1 MTLDQYL
8 ESIRDKQVAV
18 IGAGVSNMPL
28 VSLLRE
34 AGIAVTV
41 HDKKTAEALGE
52 QYDKLTALG
61 AQTVLGEHYLDE
73 LTEDIVFRT
82 PGLHPGHPS
91 LEAVRARGGIVTSEM
106 ELFFQV
112 CPCKI
117 IGITGSDGKT
127 TTTTLTYEFLKH
139 AGHTCHLG
147 GNIGKPLLPEV
158 RTMQPDDLAIVE
170 LSSFQLM
177 GMQFSPS
184 IAAITNLTPNHLD
197 YHKDFDEY
205 VQAKTSIFT
214 HQKPGDRQ
222 LMGMQ
227 FSPSIAAITNL
238 TPNHLDYHKDFDEY
252 VQAKT
257 SIFTHQK
264 PGDRLVLNSDDR
276 VTRTLDIGPGHNV
289 MTCSK
294 IVKPENGVYLRDG
307 VIYIAENGQDRM
319 LMEASDIRIPGAHNV
334 SNVMM
339 AAAIVQGLCKDSDI
353 VEIAKTFGGVEHRIE
368 FVREF
373 EGVKY
378 YNDSIASS
386 PTRTIA
392 GLNSFDQ
399 KLILI
404 AGGYDKHIPYD
415 VLGKPICE
423 FDQKLILI
431 AGGYDKHIP
440 YDVLGKPICEH
451 VKTLLLTGATAPK
464 IRACVEQ
471 ADCAQ
476 KPEIIDV
483 PDLAAAVRAAN
494 AVAQPGDVVI
504 MSPASASFDCF
515 KNFME
520 RGDRFKELVN
530 KLV

>member
-1 MTLDQYL
+1 MTALDQYL
-8 ESIRDKQVAV
+8 QEIHDKRVAV

-28 VSLLRE
+28 VTLLRQ
-34 AGIAVTV
+34 AGLSVTV
-41 HDKKTAEALGE
+41 HDKKTADGLGA
-52 QYDKLTALG
+52 QYAQLTALG
-61 AQTVLGEHYLDE
+61 ARTVLGDGYLDS
-73 LTEDIVFRT
+73 LDEDIVFRT
-82 PGLHPGHPS
+82 PGLHPEHPA
-91 LEAVRARGGIVTSEM
+91 LQAVRARGGEVTSEM
-106 ELFFQV
+106 ELFFRV

-127 TTTTLTYEFLKH
+127 TTTTLVYEFLKH

-158 RTMQPDDLAIVE
+158 RGMRPDDLAVVE

-177 GMQFSPS
+177 EMRYSPS

-197 YHKDFDEY
+197 YHKNFAEY
-205 VQAKTSIFT
+205 VQAKTSIYT
-214 HQKPGDRQ
+214 HQVTG
-222 LMGMQ
+222 
-227 FSPSIAAITNL
+227 
-238 TPNHLDYHKDFDEY
+238 E
-252 VQAKT
+252 
-257 SIFTHQK
+257 
-264 PGDRLVLNSDDR
+264 RLVLNGDDP
-276 VTRTLDIGPGHNV
+276 VTRTLDIGPGHQIL
-289 MTCSK
+289 TCSK

-307 VIYIAENGQDRM
+307 VIYIAEQGKDRA
-319 LMEASDIRIPGAHNV
+319 LMDAKDIRIPGAHNV
-334 SNVMM
+334 YNVMM
-339 AAAIVQGLCKDSDI
+339 AAAIVQGLCQDDDI
-353 VEIAKTFGGVEHRIE
+353 VEVAKTFGGVEHRIE

-392 GLNSFDQ
+392 GLESFDQ

-415 VLGKPICE
+415 VLGVPICR
-423 FDQKLILI
+423 
-431 AGGYDKHIP
+431 
-440 YDVLGKPICEH
+440 H

-471 ADCAQ
+471 ADCPE

-483 PDLAAAVRAAN
+483 PDLAAAVRCAN
-494 AVAQPGDVVI
+494 AVAQPGDIVI

-520 RGDRFKELVN
+520 RGNLFKELVH

>member
-1 MTLDQYL
+1 M
-8 ESIRDKQVAV
+8 
-18 IGAGVSNMPL
+18 
-28 VSLLRE
+28 
-34 AGIAVTV
+34 
-41 HDKKTAEALGE
+41 
-52 QYDKLTALG
+52 
-61 AQTVLGEHYLDE
+61 
-73 LTEDIVFRT
+73 
-82 PGLHPGHPS
+82 
-91 LEAVRARGGIVTSEM
+91 
-106 ELFFQV
+106 
-112 CPCKI
+112 
-117 IGITGSDGKT
+117 
-127 TTTTLTYEFLKH
+127 
-139 AGHTCHLG
+139 
-147 GNIGKPLLPEV
+147 
-158 RTMQPDDLAIVE
+158 
-170 LSSFQLM
+170 
-177 GMQFSPS
+177 
-184 IAAITNLTPNHLD
+184 
-197 YHKDFDEY
+197 
-205 VQAKTSIFT
+205 
-214 HQKPGDRQ
+214 
-222 LMGMQ
+222 
-227 FSPSIAAITNL
+227 
-238 TPNHLDYHKDFDEY
+238 
-252 VQAKT
+252 
-257 SIFTHQK
+257 
-264 PGDRLVLNSDDR
+264 LNSDDR

-339 AAAIVQGLCKDSDI
+339 AAAVVQGLCKDSDI

-392 GLNSFDQ
+392 GLNS
-399 KLILI
+399 
-404 AGGYDKHIPYD
+404 
-415 VLGKPICE
+415 

>member
-8 ESIRDKQVAV
+8 ESIRDKRVAV

-34 AGIAVTV
+34 AGISVTV
-41 HDKKTAEALGE
+41 HDKKAADALGE
-52 QYDKLTALG
+52 QFDKLTALG
-61 AQTVLGEHYLDE
+61 VQTVLGEHYLDA
-73 LTEDIVFRT
+73 LDEDIIFRT
-82 PGLHPGHPS
+82 PGLHPWHPS
-91 LEAVRARGGIVTSEM
+91 LQAARARGAVVTSEM

-158 RTMQPDDLAIVE
+158 RTMQADDLAIVE

-177 GMQFSPS
+177 DM
-184 IAAITNLTPNHLD
+184 
-197 YHKDFDEY
+197 K
-205 VQAKTSIFT
+205 
-214 HQKPGDRQ
+214 
-222 LMGMQ
+222 

-264 PGDRLVLNSDDR
+264 PGDRLVLNGDDR
-276 VTRTLDIGPGHNV
+276 VTRTLDIGPGHKI

-307 VIYIAENGQDRM
+307 IIYIAENGQDRT
-319 LMEASDIRIPGAHNV
+319 LMEAKDIRIPGAHNV

-339 AAAIVQGLCKDSDI
+339 AAAIVQGLCEDSDI
-353 VEIAKTFGGVEHRIE
+353 VEVAKTFGGVEHRIE

-423 FDQKLILI
+423 
-431 AGGYDKHIP
+431 
-440 YDVLGKPICEH
+440 H

-471 ADCAQ
+471 ADCAE

-494 AVAQPGDVVI
+494 AVAHPGDIVI

-520 RGDRFKELVN
+520 RGDLFKALVH

>member
-1 MTLDQYL
+1 MTALDQYL
-8 ESIRDKQVAV
+8 QEIHDKRVAV

-28 VSLLRE
+28 VTLLRQ
-34 AGIAVTV
+34 AGLSVTV
-41 HDKKTAEALGE
+41 HDKKTADGLGA
-52 QYDKLTALG
+52 QYAQLTALG
-61 AQTVLGEHYLDE
+61 ARTVLGDGYLDS
-73 LTEDIVFRT
+73 LDEDIVFRT
-82 PGLHPGHPS
+82 PGLHPEHPA
-91 LEAVRARGGIVTSEM
+91 LQAVRARGGEVTSEM
-106 ELFFQV
+106 ELFFRV

-127 TTTTLTYEFLKH
+127 TTTTLVYEFLKH

-158 RTMQPDDLAIVE
+158 REMRPDDLAVVE

-177 GMQFSPS
+177 GMRYSPS

-197 YHKDFDEY
+197 YHKDFAEY
-205 VQAKTSIFT
+205 VQAKTSIYT
-214 HQKPGDRQ
+214 HQVTG
-222 LMGMQ
+222 
-227 FSPSIAAITNL
+227 
-238 TPNHLDYHKDFDEY
+238 E
-252 VQAKT
+252 
-257 SIFTHQK
+257 
-264 PGDRLVLNSDDR
+264 RLVLNGDDP
-276 VTRTLDIGPGHNV
+276 VTQTLDIGPGHQIL
-289 MTCSK
+289 TCSK

-307 VIYIAENGQDRM
+307 VIYIAEQGKDRA
-319 LMEASDIRIPGAHNV
+319 LMDAKDIRIPGAHNV
-334 SNVMM
+334 YNVMM
-339 AAAIVQGLCKDSDI
+339 AAAIVQGLCQDDDI
-353 VEIAKTFGGVEHRIE
+353 VEVAKTFGGVEHRIE

-392 GLNSFDQ
+392 GLESFDQ

-415 VLGKPICE
+415 VLGVPICR
-423 FDQKLILI
+423 
-431 AGGYDKHIP
+431 
-440 YDVLGKPICEH
+440 H

-471 ADCAQ
+471 ADCPE

-483 PDLAAAVRAAN
+483 PDLAAAVRCAN
-494 AVAQPGDVVI
+494 AVAQPGDIVI

-520 RGDRFKELVN
+520 RGNLFKELVH

>member
-28 VSLLRE
+28 VSLLCE

-52 QYDKLTALG
+52 QYNKLTALG

-82 PGLHPGHPS
+82 PGLHPDHPS

-127 TTTTLTYEFLKH
+127 TTTTLTYEFLGH

-214 HQKPGDRQ
+214 HQKPGDR
-222 LMGMQ
+222 
-227 FSPSIAAITNL
+227 
-238 TPNHLDYHKDFDEY
+238 
-252 VQAKT
+252 
-257 SIFTHQK
+257 
-264 PGDRLVLNSDDR
+264 LVLNSDDR
-276 VTRTLDIGPGHNV
+276 VTRTLDIDPGHNV

-307 VIYIAENGQDRM
+307 VIYIAENGQDRT
-319 LMEASDIRIPGAHNV
+319 LMEAADIRIPGAHNV

-353 VEIAKTFGGVEHRIE
+353 VEVAKTFGGVEHRIE

-392 GLNSFDQ
+392 GLNS
-399 KLILI
+399 
-404 AGGYDKHIPYD
+404 
-415 VLGKPICE
+415 

-483 PDLAAAVRAAN
+483 PDLAAAVRTAN

>member
-91 LEAVRARGGIVTSEM
+91 LEAVRAHGGIVTSEM

-214 HQKPGDRQ
+214 HQKPGDR
-222 LMGMQ
+222 
-227 FSPSIAAITNL
+227 
-238 TPNHLDYHKDFDEY
+238 
-252 VQAKT
+252 
-257 SIFTHQK
+257 
-264 PGDRLVLNSDDR
+264 LVLNSDDR

-307 VIYIAENGQDRM
+307 VIYIAENGQDRT
-319 LMEASDIRIPGAHNV
+319 LMEAADIHIPGAHNV

-353 VEIAKTFGGVEHRIE
+353 VEVAKTFGGVEHRIE

-392 GLNSFDQ
+392 GLNS
-399 KLILI
+399 
-404 AGGYDKHIPYD
+404 
-415 VLGKPICE
+415 

-483 PDLAAAVRAAN
+483 PDLAAAVRTAN

>member
-1 MTLDQYL
+1 MTALDQYL
-8 ESIRDKQVAV
+8 QEIHDKRVAV

-28 VSLLRE
+28 VTLLRQ
-34 AGIAVTV
+34 AGLSVTV
-41 HDKKTAEALGE
+41 HDKKTADGLGA
-52 QYDKLTALG
+52 QYAQLTALG
-61 AQTVLGEHYLDE
+61 ARTVLGDGYLDS
-73 LTEDIVFRT
+73 LDEDIVFRT
-82 PGLHPGHPS
+82 PGLHPEHPA
-91 LEAVRARGGIVTSEM
+91 LQAVRARGGEVTSEM
-106 ELFFQV
+106 ELFFRV

-127 TTTTLTYEFLKH
+127 TTTTLVYEFLKH

-158 RTMQPDDLAIVE
+158 REMRLDDLAVVE

-177 GMQFSPS
+177 GMRYSPS

-197 YHKDFDEY
+197 YHKDFAEY
-205 VQAKTSIFT
+205 VQAKTSIYT
-214 HQKPGDRQ
+214 HQVPG
-222 LMGMQ
+222 
-227 FSPSIAAITNL
+227 
-238 TPNHLDYHKDFDEY
+238 E
-252 VQAKT
+252 
-257 SIFTHQK
+257 
-264 PGDRLVLNSDDR
+264 RLVLNGDDP
-276 VTRTLDIGPGHNV
+276 VTRTLDIGPGHQIL
-289 MTCSK
+289 TCSK

-307 VIYIAENGQDRM
+307 VIYIAEQGKDRA
-319 LMEASDIRIPGAHNV
+319 LMDAKDIRIPGAHNV
-334 SNVMM
+334 YNVMM
-339 AAAIVQGLCKDSDI
+339 AAAIVQGLCQDDDI
-353 VEIAKTFGGVEHRIE
+353 VEVAKTFGGVEHRIE

-392 GLNSFDQ
+392 GLESFDQ

-415 VLGKPICE
+415 VLGVPICR
-423 FDQKLILI
+423 
-431 AGGYDKHIP
+431 
-440 YDVLGKPICEH
+440 H

-471 ADCAQ
+471 ADCPE

-483 PDLAAAVRAAN
+483 PDLAAAVRCAN
-494 AVAQPGDVVI
+494 AVAQPGDIVI

-520 RGDRFKELVN
+520 RGNLFKELVH

>member
-1 MTLDQYL
+1 MTALDQYL
-8 ESIRDKQVAV
+8 QEIHDKRVAV

-28 VSLLRE
+28 VTLLRQ
-34 AGIAVTV
+34 AGLSVTV
-41 HDKKTAEALGE
+41 HDKKTADGLGA
-52 QYDKLTALG
+52 QYAQLTALG
-61 AQTVLGEHYLDE
+61 ARTVLGDGYLDS
-73 LTEDIVFRT
+73 LDEDIVFRT
-82 PGLHPGHPS
+82 PGLHPEHPA
-91 LEAVRARGGIVTSEM
+91 LQAVRARGGEVTSEM
-106 ELFFQV
+106 ELFFRV

-127 TTTTLTYEFLKH
+127 TTTTLVYEFLKH

-158 RTMQPDDLAIVE
+158 RGMRPDDLAVVE

-177 GMQFSPS
+177 GMRYSPS

-197 YHKDFDEY
+197 YHKNFAEY
-205 VQAKTSIFT
+205 VQAKTSIYT
-214 HQKPGDRQ
+214 HQVTG
-222 LMGMQ
+222 
-227 FSPSIAAITNL
+227 
-238 TPNHLDYHKDFDEY
+238 E
-252 VQAKT
+252 
-257 SIFTHQK
+257 
-264 PGDRLVLNSDDR
+264 RLVLNGDDP
-276 VTRTLDIGPGHNV
+276 VARTLDIGPGHQIL
-289 MTCSK
+289 TCSK

-307 VIYIAENGQDRM
+307 VIYIAEQGKDRA
-319 LMEASDIRIPGAHNV
+319 LMDAKDIRIPGAHNV
-334 SNVMM
+334 YNVMM
-339 AAAIVQGLCKDSDI
+339 AAAIVQGLCQDDDI
-353 VEIAKTFGGVEHRIE
+353 VEVAKTFGGVEHRIE

-392 GLNSFDQ
+392 GLESFDQ

-415 VLGKPICE
+415 VLGVPICR
-423 FDQKLILI
+423 
-431 AGGYDKHIP
+431 
-440 YDVLGKPICEH
+440 H

-471 ADCAQ
+471 ADCPE

-483 PDLAAAVRAAN
+483 PDLAAAVRCAN
-494 AVAQPGDVVI
+494 AVAQPGDIVI

-520 RGDRFKELVN
+520 RGNLFKELVH